1 MLGNN
6 ADAFFTTAMKTSV
19 VKGGNIKMARNEM
32 PAPRSLAL
40 SGPGVVCMGADP
52 APVVPEAP
60 KSNTMLLVGVAAGLA
75 ALLLLCKRK
84 KAA

>member
-6 ADAFFTTAMKTSV
+6 ADAFFNTAMPTSV
-19 VKGGNIKMARNEM
+19 VSGGNVKMARNEM

-40 SGPGVVCMGADP
+40 SGQVTCMGAE
-52 APVVPEAP
+52 AEAP
-60 KSNTMLLVGVAAGLA
+60 KSNTMMIVGVAAGIA
-75 ALLLLCKRK
+75 ALLLLCRRK